1 MDNSYNEISIPDIK
15 LPDQSQ
21 GINNAPIED
30 VQLQVGNN
38 KDISRE
44 RYFAMD
50 IFSSAWNTWDG
61 TFRDI
66 NLIWFNWDRSISYTQ
81 EIISALGNTTAAITK
96 TYTIDTPVNNVFKL
110 PAWKIF
116 KISAYFNS
124 ATQNI
129 RIADTGTRRY
139 LRAWATPLDLTSANP
154 ELVFINSWT
163 TTSNITLKFAT
174 SAADRPIFWFL
185 IEIK

>member
-50 IFSSAWNTWDG
+50 IYGTSGSTWDG
-61 TFRDI
+61 SYRDI
-66 NLIWFNWDRSISYTQ
+66 ILVWFNW
-81 EIISALGNTTAAITK
+81 E
-96 TYTIDTPVNNVFKL
+96 
-110 PAWKIF
+110 
-116 KISAYFNS
+116 
-124 ATQNI
+124 
-129 RIADTGTRRY
+129 
-139 LRAWATPLDLTSANP
+139 
-154 ELVFINSWT
+154 
-163 TTSNITLKFAT
+163 
-174 SAADRPIFWFL
+174 
-185 IEIK
+185 